1 MWRILGILTT
11 LVTAI
16 WLGMPD
22 APQAQ
27 TNQYPNRVIT
37 LVVPF
42 APGGATDIIARV
54 VAQHLGKELGE
65 NVIVDNR
72 PAASGTVGT
81 ASVAKAPPDGYTL
94 LLGAADSI
102 VITPHLYKKLL
113 FDPLVDF
120 APIGLVAE
128 APEFIAISASLPV
141 KDLHEFIALARA
153 KPDSFNYGSPGVGT
167 IPHLAGD
174 RLARMIGVPMVHV
187 PFRGSAAAMKEVAT
201 GEIQFSIA
209 TKASADPLVEAGRVK
224 LLAVTTPRRLD
235 SMPDLPTASETG
247 LPGFDITNWW
257 GVLAPKG
264 TDPALV
270 ARLNAAL
277 RKIFDDPANVALL
290 ARQGILPVQNNPQE
304 FAERIQRDYR
314 TWKEIVDAS
323 GVRLE

>member
-1 MWRILGILTT
+1 MWRILGLVTT
-11 LVTAI
+11 LVAAI
-16 WLGMPD
+16 SI
-22 APQAQ
+22 APAASHAQ
-27 TNQYPNRVIT
+27 TNPYPNRVIT

-42 APGGATDIIARV
+42 VPGGATDIIARV

-65 NVIVDNR
+65 SVIVDNR

-94 LLGAADSI
+94 LLGAADNI

-113 FDPLVDF
+113 FDPLGDF

-128 APEFIAISASLPV
+128 APEFIAVSAALPV
-141 KDLHEFIALARA
+141 KNLHEFIALARA
-153 KPDSFNYGSPGVGT
+153 KPDGFNYGSPGTGT

-174 RLARMIGVPMVHV
+174 RLARMIGVAMVHV
-187 PFRGSAAAMKEVAT
+187 PFRGSAAAMKEVAS

-209 TKASADPLVEAGRVK
+209 TKASADPLVEAGRVR

-235 SMPDLPTASETG
+235 SMPDLPTASESG

-264 TDPALV
+264 TDPAIV
-270 ARLNAAL
+270 ARLSTSL

-290 ARQGILPVQNNPQE
+290 SRQGILPVQNSPQE
-304 FAERIQRDYR
+304 FAARIQSDYQK
-314 TWKEIVDAS
+314 WKDIVEAS